1 MINLFSGEA
10 HFQYAKSTRFHL
22 QLMDE
27 PSSDF
32 SWMYNFFQQGNY
44 AIRRSDRFGQGF
56 GELAI

>member
-1 MINLFSGEA
+1 
-10 HFQYAKSTRFHL
+10 
-22 QLMDE
+22 MDE

-56 GELAI
+56 GELAIWKSLMRNVKSRGGLPEVEEWKSQ